1 QKLAH
6 DALHVGSVL
15 ADKELRRRALIGI
28 ANLVN
33 DNLRPIKKL
42 AINGSNS
49 GKMTLAWASF
59 SLAEVRAIRSNQ
71 RASVNDVMLTVLA
84 GALDRYLEQRGENPD
99 RNFVRVLVPVNM
111 RVETE
116 KNTFGNRISVLPI
129 DIPFGISDPLERLA
143 RTAEYTQVMKES
155 SLSIGLDIVL
165 TLPALAPAIA
175 QPLIWGV
182 APLAFSFLAHTW
194 CTNVAGPQIPLYML
208 GHQLLN
214 TFGYFPL
221 NPSMGLACVITS
233 YNQQISM
240 TLVADTAIIPDADK
254 LRDLLKSSF
263 VNLRQ
268 AAKVQP
274 IEPIAI
280 EHRRSDPPPS
290 SPPTPQPQPEKP
302 ATNTASNG
310 TSAVETTSLPADNPV
325 IESTA
330 NNTDETIVDSTAN
343 GTDETAVTVDVTAE
357 PVTMTEG
364 TTVDEVASESATA
377 PLEAAEPEPISSIPT
392 KLKLFSEEWAQVY
405 RIAINNNRNYYK
417 ASTKWTAG
425 SLAFVM
431 QADARNG
438 FPQPTAVL
446 LDLYKGECRS
456 AHNLSAYE
464 ARRDAAFVIEGD
476 YKNWMVAL
484 SGQTPPLMMLMTRK
498 LKLTKGSLTKLMPFT
513 QSAQELITSAQ
524 AIP

>member
-1 QKLAH
+1 MC
-6 DALHVGSVL
+6 DIS
-15 ADKELRRRALIGI
+15 RR
-28 ANLVN
+28 V
-33 DNLRPIKKL
+33 
-42 AINGSNS
+42 
-49 GKMTLAWASF
+49 
-59 SLAEVRAIRSNQ
+59 
-71 RASVNDVMLTVLA
+71 
-84 GALDRYLEQRGENPD
+84 ENPD
-99 RNFVRVLVPVNM
+99 RDFVRVLVPVNM

-143 RTAEYTQVMKES
+143 RTAEYTQIMKES

-233 YNQQISM
+233 YNQHISM

-290 SPPTPQPQPEKP
+290 SPPAPQSQPETP

-310 TSAVETTSLPADNPV
+310 ASAVETASTPADDPV
-325 IESTA
+325 VE
-330 NNTDETIVDSTAN
+330 STAN
-343 GTDETAVTVDVTAE
+343 GTDKTVVPVDVPAE
-357 PVTMTEG
+357 PVTMMEETAANEVITE
-364 TTVDEVASESATA
+364 DAAKLHEASDPA
-377 PLEAAEPEPISSIPT
+377 PVSSIPT
-392 KLKLFSEEWAQVY
+392 KLKLFSEEWAQAY
-405 RIAINNNRNYYK
+405 RTAINNNQNYYK